1 MSRQFHWWRDRPE
14 GRAVSVLDVASSSDF
29 DIIAAVREFDP
40 TTTSHAALSGL
51 RAAKR
56 KIWSGWPRYTAI
68 LSMSG
73 FSPISSF
80 RAAWIM
86 SLARTV
92 L

>member
-56 KIWSGWPRYTAI
+56 NGSRA
-68 LSMSG
+68 
-73 FSPISSF
+73 F
-80 RAAWIM
+80 RDRRG
-86 SLARTV
+86 LKPK
-92 L
+92 